1 MQFSIATII
10 LGFVAVASAGIVD
23 VEGVRNAPRD
33 AVHVRRQ
40 NQNRPVPQGQCCVAN
55 TSLKQDACT
64 ASNGQAG
71 RCVPGGNACDSR
83 LSCIEQSNLECDN
96 NVQERGN
103 TLCRARA
110 NGGGLFDGGR
120 IIQNLGEASVN

>member
-1 MQFSIATII
+1 MQFSLATII

-40 NQNRPVPQGQCCVAN
+40 NQNRPVPQGECCVAN

-71 RCVPGGNACDSR
+71 RCVPGGNACGSR
-83 LSCIEQSNLECDN
+83 LSCVAQSNLECDN

-110 NGGGLFDGGR
+110 ANGLFDGGR

>member
-1 MQFSIATII
+1 MLAPPPTVKLDDVFPVETPVSTPY
-10 LGFVAVASAGIVD
+10 LVYAGT
-23 VEGVRNAPRD
+23 
-33 AVHVRRQ
+33 
-40 NQNRPVPQGQCCVAN
+40 VAN
-55 TSLKQDACT
+55 NIT
-64 ASNGQAG
+64 G
-71 RCVPGGNACDSR
+71 DSR